1 MRQIIIIFSFLV
13 CRYSIIAKINET
25 TINAIFKKPIMSE
38 PVLTSQG
45 KGLNTKK
52 VSCLTFDAMPVLSF
66 GLI

>member
-1 MRQIIIIFSFLV
+1 
-13 CRYSIIAKINET
+13 
-25 TINAIFKKPIMSE
+25 MSE